1 MAASPTAAPR
11 RVTTAYKPREAGYPR
26 LEERGVSTLPS
37 VRDASLKDLQR
48 TIAWGVAKGL
58 ALWTLGC
65 TLIGVAL
72 WLIARIYV
80 ACCVF
85 TPVH

>member
-1 MAASPTAAPR
+1 M
-11 RVTTAYKPREAGYPR
+11 
-26 LEERGVSTLPS
+26 PS

>member
-1 MAASPTAAPR
+1 
-11 RVTTAYKPREAGYPR
+11 
-26 LEERGVSTLPS
+26 VSTFPS

-65 TLIGVAL
+65 TLIAVAL
-72 WLIARIYV
+72 WVIARIYV